1 MIYQAILKI
10 RGREIPILYY
20 SYRCHIQ
27 HCDDPN
33 LRRIIQLHIEACEKI
48 GNREYLP
55 VEGDLITLMFECS
68 GDEQFFYDWLNEGV
82 MHNGEIHFVYNEVE
96 IADIFQFWDC
106 FCLKIEESMNTGCSP
121 MLMTAYL
128 SPGIIKRNNLE
139 VREKVWKIS
148 EIIQKQPTSPMMK
161 IENKGISDVYWT
173 YSKDFIRL
181 KKKSRYYIDLNL
193 HIKTYGYMP
202 GESIPI
208 LIKRNDLI
216 SITMETNQIQVI
228 GQVNNNGEVI
238 IENIFEKY
246 TLNLC

>member
-82 MHNGEIHFVYNEVE
+82 MHNGEIHFIYNEVE
-96 IADIFQFWDC
+96 TVDIFQFWDC
-106 FCLKIEESMNTGCSP
+106 FCLKIEEGMNTGCSP
-121 MLMTAYL
+121 MLMTANL

-139 VREKVWKIS
+139 PREKVWKVS
-148 EIIQKQPTSPMMK
+148 EISQKPFIS
-161 IENKGISDVYWT
+161 IISDESKEEKKAEIIKIYWKN
-173 YSKDFIRL
+173 KD
-181 KKKSRYYIDLNL
+181 
-193 HIKTYGYMP
+193 G
-202 GESIPI
+202 
-208 LIKRNDLI
+208 
-216 SITMETNQIQVI
+216 
-228 GQVNNNGEVI
+228 I
-238 IENIFEKY
+238 INVPHLLFDY
-246 TLNLC
+246 TLEIYAETKNTSIGDIVKFIISDDLGHTIEIRGVVGKQGIAKCENVNLLDIN